1 VSPAARP
8 GYTGPT
14 TATLGSA
21 DVTVTLRLDR
31 FGMRVANASGRV
43 MLDTFDGDSTVA
55 GDDVHAYG
63 ALGATYHDTL
73 LLPSLIEGWDHVQG
87 TDQPWRHAVRVAS
100 TSSVGAAGASL
111 DLFDPAD
118 QDTTL
123 HVDLAVR
130 RFDEIPRAALVK
142 AGFSH
147 EGRHPH
153 SDNWRSPGSA
163 PRPQRTAIQF
173 TAEDV
178 GIDAAVT
185 RARSADAGG
194 FHLRVAAPADLLLL
208 KLAAAQEPSRRP
220 SKRRQDLLDVVTLA
234 EDYPDEARTVQELER
249 RVERLSATLL
259 RLGRSRGP
267 ER

>member
-1 VSPAARP
+1 MGEPDPLEVRDRLAQSYA
-8 GYTGPT
+8 
-14 TATLGSA
+14 
-21 DVTVTLRLDR
+21 LDR
-31 FGMRVANASGRV
+31 LWRETMGLPPGDTKEQPLRAVIAVLEASGTPYAV
-43 MLDTFDGDSTVA
+43 IGGVA
-55 GDDVHAYG
+55 
-63 ALGATYHDTL
+63 
-73 LLPSLIEGWDHVQG
+73 VQLYSKE
-87 TDQPWRHAVRVAS
+87 PR
-100 TSSVGAAGASL
+100 
-111 DLFDPAD
+111 
-118 QDTTL
+118 TTL
-123 HVDLAVR
+123 DVDLAVR
-130 RFDEIPRAALVK
+130 RFDEIPHAALVD

-173 TAEDV
+173 SAEDV

-185 RARSADAGG
+185 GARSVDAGG
-194 FHLRVAAPADLLLL
+194 FHLRVAAPADLLVL
-208 KLAAAQEPSRRP
+208 KLAAAEEPSRRP